1 MKTRELLLFFIL
13 FIPLHLFADYTE
25 SHSGAIGEKI
35 NLRLRPE
42 TDTMFPKL
50 LESSPDWDVGKGNP
64 IGYKAISFSSKQSEA
79 SVRINSYFSGVVRI
93 ICTYD
98 IYNPQ
103 KGSSYFARKHAIFE
117 ISCSSPNPNPDIA
130 PDDPSPNV
138 QPGDVGSYFQEDT
151 QEGTSLL
158 FRVVNSG
165 VAKEICAY
173 VVKPA
178 GNAGANVQ
186 HQKATLTVPSR
197 VRGLNVRGIDSYGL
211 GALEKVETIIL
222 PNTIVDYCSR
232 GITVLN
238 NNKLSTIVL
247 QSETPPNAYGNDSFQ
262 SELYSKVK
270 LLVPSQR
277 AVENY
282 KSALVWKKFENIGVV
297 DEPAPI
303 ELISILFPNYTE
315 TMNVGGRLT
324 LEPIITPYNA
334 ETKLKWES
342 SNTKVATVSQSGD
355 VEGIKEGESK
365 ITVTSSN
372 GKSAYCYVKVIATPK
387 PQLSLSASPTSGE
400 VEKGTI
406 VKLTAKANGSIVS
419 ADIYYTLNGDN
430 PTKSSTKYTSSGI
443 TINSDC
449 TLKAIAY
456 KDGYE
461 TSAVIM
467 EKYKVKA
474 TPKPQLTLSANPASG
489 EVEKGTTVKLT
500 AKANGPTVSAD
511 IYYTLNG
518 ATPSK
523 SSTPYTSAGITIN
536 SDCTLKAIAYKDGY
550 ETSSVLTANYKVIEV
565 QTTPKIEF
573 VSVTCD
579 NTNLSSLT
587 NNDKLTFH
595 AKFKNSGATGKV
607 KTAVRICNSNMN
619 FLYSGVVDEREFK
632 ANETTTVDYAF
643 DLKDIPVGSYKAT
656 VMYYSLDNE
665 DGKYYWWYYDEYVKD
680 IKVVAAKPQ
689 LSLSASP
696 ASGEVEKG
704 TVVKLTA
711 KANGST
717 VSADIYYTLNG
728 TTPTNSSTKYTSAGI
743 TINSDCTLKAIAYK
757 DGYETSAVITEKY
770 NVKNKT
776 VELTVYNSII
786 DGELAQE
793 FATVAGVSG
802 GKANNN
808 VDGKSII
815 VIKKGNATV
824 TAVGGTTPANDNEIG
839 GAAQQIIPGAAVAG
853 KENTY
858 KVKSV
863 REWNDIKWERKAQ
876 GDIDFWYI
884 TGTGN
889 PYVNMYAVQNTKDGK
904 LIPDSYKAEYQYYEP
919 DGSVGMPVTGLYY
932 KFMSTVRG
940 SFKVKVWSN
949 KGNRKTFVVNSK
961 NMKAQRLYASGY
973 INGVNDEY
981 GNKKLLSI
989 EQVDSVH
996 HVYIYGD
1003 YEKAVQTGG
1012 KTKRELADMK
1022 EEADKMAVERQFVI
1036 GNGNQ
1041 NFWGWLTFDVEAGE
1055 EYWVFQ
1061 HSSQIGFGGFEF
1073 YEGES
1078 MGINSFVMDKVTKNN
1093 SIYSL
1098 SGQRLD
1104 APRKGINIINGKKVV
1119 IK

>member
-1 MKTRELLLFFIL
+1 M
-13 FIPLHLFADYTE
+13 HLFADYTE

-35 NLRLRPE
+35 NLKLRPE

-158 FRVVNSG
+158 FRVVYSG

-297 DEPAPI
+297 DEPDPI
-303 ELISILFPNYTE
+303 EVISILFPNYIE
-315 TMNVGGRLT
+315 TLNVGSRMT
-324 LEPIITPYNA
+324 LDPIITPYNA

-355 VEGIKEGESK
+355 VEGLKEGESK

-372 GKSAYCYVKVIATPK
+372 GKSAYCYVKVNATPK

-400 VEKGTI
+400 VEKGNI

-419 ADIYYTLNGDN
+419 ADIYYTLNGENPTKSSTKYTSSGITINSDCTIKAIAYKDGYETSAVMTASYKVTPTPKPQLFLSASPTSGEVEKGTVVKLTAKANGSIVSADIYYALNGDN

-449 TLKAIAY
+449 TIKAIAY

-461 TSAVIM
+461 TSAIM
-467 EKYKVKA
+467 
-474 TPKPQLTLSANPASG
+474 TAS
-489 EVEKGTTVKLT
+489 
-500 AKANGPTVSAD
+500 
-511 IYYTLNG
+511 
-518 ATPSK
+518 
-523 SSTPYTSAGITIN
+523 
-536 SDCTLKAIAYKDGY
+536 
-550 ETSSVLTANYKVIEV
+550 YKVIESAERYSKLKDAIEDLV
-565 QTTPKIEF
+565 YAIVGSDNMTLRAEAEALYNKIYDGIKYRTIVVDEIESLL
-573 VSVTCD
+573 VEISKMMNRLGIPTGMDTASDINPIECTSVIFNPNYIEGNDKGWTGLATVNSIVLNAEKY
-579 NTNLSSLT
+579 NTNYNYFQLLQGLPKGTYQVTLTGFYRAGSAANDYATFVKTPNKNNNAMLYAVGEAGTICAVPMMRLASQAQVYESLPDGYVWASKENSLGVPNT
-587 NNDKLTFH
+587 MLTAGDIFMCEN
-595 AKFKNSGATGKV
+595 KATGK
-607 KTAVRICNSNMN
+607 N
-619 FLYSGVVDEREFK
+619 FYAGNCV
-632 ANETTTVDYAF
+632 TVN
-643 DLKDIPVGSYKAT
+643 VG
-656 VMYYSLDNE
+656 E
-665 DGKYYWWYYDEYVKD
+665 DGKLTIGLMKTDFLPGDWTTWTNW
-680 IKVVAAKPQ
+680 Q
-689 LSLSASP
+689 LFYF
-696 ASGEVEKG
+696 GK
-704 TVVKLTA
+704 
-711 KANGST
+711 NST
-717 VSADIYYTLNG
+717 
-728 TTPTNSSTKYTSAGI
+728 
-743 TINSDCTLKAIAYK
+743 
-757 DGYETSAVITEKY
+757 
-770 NVKNKT
+770 
-776 VELTVYNSII
+776 
-786 DGELAQE
+786 
-793 FATVAGVSG
+793 
-802 GKANNN
+802 
-808 VDGKSII
+808 
-815 VIKKGNATV
+815 
-824 TAVGGTTPANDNEIG
+824 
-839 GAAQQIIPGAAVAG
+839 
-853 KENTY
+853 
-858 KVKSV
+858 
-863 REWNDIKWERKAQ
+863 
-876 GDIDFWYI
+876 
-884 TGTGN
+884 
-889 PYVNMYAVQNTKDGK
+889 
-904 LIPDSYKAEYQYYEP
+904 LIPDICVDAIKEISIEIVKTEYFNINGEALSKTQKGFIIMKQTMS
-919 DGSVGMPVTGLYY
+919 DGSA
-932 KFMSTVRG
+932 
-940 SFKVKVWSN
+940 KV
-949 KGNRKTFVVNSK
+949 
-961 NMKAQRLYASGY
+961 
-973 INGVNDEY
+973 
-981 GNKKLLSI
+981 
-989 EQVDSVH
+989 
-996 HVYIYGD
+996 
-1003 YEKAVQTGG
+1003 
-1012 KTKRELADMK
+1012 
-1022 EEADKMAVERQFVI
+1022 
-1036 GNGNQ
+1036 
-1041 NFWGWLTFDVEAGE
+1041 
-1055 EYWVFQ
+1055 
-1061 HSSQIGFGGFEF
+1061 
-1073 YEGES
+1073 
-1078 MGINSFVMDKVTKNN
+1078 
-1093 SIYSL
+1093 
-1098 SGQRLD
+1098 
-1104 APRKGINIINGKKVV
+1104 KKVV